1 MGYSPKSERL
11 GFSLHAA
18 RYTLAAVL
26 IAGCAF
32 FRQPVDR
39 SAGYWEQV
47 RQQIHLK
54 GPSALSVGVAK
65 VEITPPVGTPLAGY
79 SKRQG
84 KPSQGIRDPLYTRAL
99 AIDDGE
105 DVVVLVST
113 DLLVFP
119 APMAEALVDEISQEF
134 KLPRQAIVLSAT
146 HTHSGAGAIAPGFFH
161 EMVFG
166 SYRPQVKEGIS
177 ARVVWAVRQALAH
190 RQPVRWAT
198 AKGSLQGLTEN
209 RADPLG
215 MVDPALTVF
224 FFESQEGMP
233 QAILVHT
240 AAHPTLMDS
249 KDFRF
254 SADYP
259 GEVVRLLESS
269 YPGAV
274 ALFFNGPAGDVR
286 PKDLVGSNPEER
298 IRHFGSALAEG
309 AVGLINQMSI
319 RLKADLAAWGFPRPL
334 PRPQMYLGRI
344 PIHPA
349 LGRLM
354 RSTSTYL
361 NLVAIDRQLLVP
373 LPAELTAE
381 LGIQLKEKL
390 ASRGLEGVLLGYS
403 GGYLGYAVTPTQY
416 RNRSYEAWMTWYG
429 AGFGEFLLQ
438 EIQRL
443 AYLYPEEQS

>member
-1 MGYSPKSERL
+1 MKPRNVIPAKAGI
-11 GFSLHAA
+11 
-18 RYTLAAVL
+18 L
-26 IAGCAF
+26 IAVFLSGCAI

-39 SAGYWEQV
+39 SAGYLEQV
-47 RQQIHLK
+47 KQQIHLN
-54 GPSALSVGVAK
+54 GPSPLSIGAAK

-79 SKRQG
+79 SKRRG

-99 AIDDGE
+99 AVDDGE
-105 DVVVLVST
+105 DIVVLVST

-119 APMAEALVDEISQEF
+119 APMAEALMERIMKEF
-134 KLPRQAIVLSAT
+134 QLPRQAIVLSTT
-146 HTHSGAGAIAPGFFH
+146 HTHSGSGSIAPGSLYQL
-161 EMVFG
+161 VFG
-166 SYRPQVKEGIS
+166 SYRPQVVEGII
-177 ARVVWAVRQALAH
+177 ARIVWAVRQALTH
-190 RQPVRWAT
+190 RQPVRWGT
-198 AKGSLQGLTEN
+198 GKGTLQGLTEN

-215 MVDPALTVF
+215 TVDPALTVF
-224 FFESQEGMP
+224 LFESLEGSP

-269 YPGAV
+269 YTGAV
-274 ALFFNGPAGDVR
+274 ALFFNGAAGDAR
-286 PKDLVGSNPEER
+286 PKDLVGSNPEKR

-309 AVGLINQMSI
+309 AVGLINQMSVQP
-319 RLKADLAAWGFPRPL
+319 KADLAAWGLHRSL
-334 PRPQMYLGRI
+334 PRPQVYLGRI

-349 LGRLM
+349 LGRFM
-354 RSTSTYL
+354 RPTSTYL
-361 NLVAIDRQLLVP
+361 NLIAIDRQLLVP

-390 ASRGLEGVLLGYS
+390 ASQGWEGVLLGYS
-403 GGYLGYAVTPTQY
+403 GGYLGYAVTPAQY
-416 RNRSYEAWMTWYG
+416 WNRSYEAWMTWYG

-443 AYLYPEEQS
+443 AHLYPEKGGNER